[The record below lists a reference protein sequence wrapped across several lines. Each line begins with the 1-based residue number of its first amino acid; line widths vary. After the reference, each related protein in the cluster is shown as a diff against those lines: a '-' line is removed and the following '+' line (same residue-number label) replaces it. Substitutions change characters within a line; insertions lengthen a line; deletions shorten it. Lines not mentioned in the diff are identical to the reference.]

1 MDGCFLECCRHSR
14 TASEPH
20 YFVTITMCLQRT
32 ALHWAASYGNL
43 EHVKMLIK
51 QDSNIGIPD
60 VEGRTPLH
68 WAASSKGTQAVDCVH
83 MILVG
88 SDVW

>member
-1 MDGCFLECCRHSR
+1 MAPEINGMVL
-14 TASEPH
+14 
-20 YFVTITMCLQRT
+20 YLQRT

-60 VEGRTPLH
+60 IEGKTPLH
-68 WAASSKGTQAVDCVH
+68 WAASSKDGQAVDCVQL
-83 MILVG
+83 ILV
-88 SDVW
+88 SSSFMDLH